1 MKTIEQLLTD
11 VERRLSTTWAHH
23 IAATHGPPQP
33 EEPETPPPAWPHAF
47 PLGQLASAGL
57 AKDFAAI
64 AAWAANWRTW
74 SHAHGTTLRTRTRL
88 VHGTDQELPTHVV
101 IGDAENAA
109 RLCGPAWIERL
120 ERGRRRG
127 TVLAEQF
134 PHLAGSGLL
143 AATVAAVDDLSD
155 VDFDLLRR
163 AGAWFATHD
172 ATGLTPRQVPI
183 EGLHA
188 KWLNHRHGLVR
199 RLASRDD
206 LGLLPPHP
214 PRVHFTYLDP
224 AHRAAGQRR
233 HDSATIGDHMT
244 PAYQPH
250 IVVISENKDTAIHF
264 PELDTG
270 ISVEGVGRGGTTI
283 AALPWLVAANHIFY
297 WGDMDADGLEILNE
311 FRVAGVPAT
320 SLFMD
325 LPTYTEWERY
335 GTNRDP
341 RGRPLEPRTP
351 RPVPLLTDAETA
363 LYECLTAETW
373 TRHRRVEQ
381 ERIPLDLA
389 ASTVLRIVGSA
400 KLNQ

>member
-1 MKTIEQLLTD
+1 MKTTERLLAD
-11 VERRLSTTWAHH
+11 IERRLSPTWAHH
-23 IAATHGPPQP
+23 IAATHSPPQP
-33 EEPETPPPAWPHAF
+33 QETQASPAAWPHAF
-47 PLGQLASAGL
+47 PLGQPASADL
-57 AKDFAAI
+57 AKEFAAV
-64 AAWAANWRTW
+64 AAWAATWRAW

-101 IGDAENAA
+101 VTGVEHAA
-109 RLCGPAWIERL
+109 GLCGPDWVQRL
-120 ERGRRRG
+120 EQGHRRAI
-127 TVLAEQF
+127 VLAERF
-134 PHLAGSGLL
+134 PHLIRSDLL
-143 AATVAAVDDLSD
+143 ASTIAAVDDLSD

-224 AHRAAGQRR
+224 AYRSTGRRA

-244 PAYQPH
+244 PAYQPK
-250 IVVISENKDTAIHF
+250 IVIISENKDTAIHF

-283 AALPWLVAANHIFY
+283 AALLWLVAADHIFY
-297 WGDMDADGLEILNE
+297 WGDMDADGLEILDE
-311 FRVAGVPAT
+311 FRAAGIPAT

-325 LPTYTEWERY
+325 LSAYTRWERY
-335 GTNRDP
+335 GTNLDP
-341 RGRPLEPRTP
+341 RGRPLQPRTP
-351 RPVPLLTDAETA
+351 RPVPLLNDAETG
-363 LYECLTAETW
+363 LYRCLTSETW
-373 TRHRRVEQ
+373 TRYRCVEQ
-381 ERIPLDLA
+381 ERIPFSEA
-389 ASTVLRIVGSA
+389 VSAVQRIVG
-400 KLNQ
+400 